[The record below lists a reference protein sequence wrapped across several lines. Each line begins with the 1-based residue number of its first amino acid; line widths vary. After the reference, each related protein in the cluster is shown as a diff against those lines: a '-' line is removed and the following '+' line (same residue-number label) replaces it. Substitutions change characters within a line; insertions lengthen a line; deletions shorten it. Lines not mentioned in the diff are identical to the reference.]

1 MRFSARVTSFRNI
14 RFNWHGTYWKSFWFF
29 VIAPVVSVLSL
40 GLLMPLISKAYYA
53 YFAKSHSYGTSS
65 FSCKPRTRDYYIAFV
80 LGVIAPSLLIVS
92 LLAII
97 LVNSS
102 VEISSSSDWEVLEN
116 YSGLTAFL
124 GLFVTFTIIITFILA
139 ASIYKVLCRNL
150 IMRSLELSDVASF
163 GSEINPVKYV
173 WIRISNMFAIILTL
187 GFMIPWAN
195 GRVHKYL
202 SECSKIHITGDL
214 DKFFDDAVKNK
225 SLFGEELAE
234 LEGFEVTV

>member
-1 MRFSARVTSFRNI
+1 
-14 RFNWHGTYWKSFWFF
+14 
-29 VIAPVVSVLSL
+29 
-40 GLLMPLISKAYYA
+40 
-53 YFAKSHSYGTSS
+53 
-65 FSCKPRTRDYYIAFV
+65 
-80 LGVIAPSLLIVS
+80 
-92 LLAII
+92 
-97 LVNSS
+97 
-102 VEISSSSDWEVLEN
+102 
-116 YSGLTAFL
+116 
-124 GLFVTFTIIITFILA
+124 
-139 ASIYKVLCRNL
+139 
-150 IMRSLELSDVASF
+150 MRSLELSDVASF

-225 SLFGEELAE
+225 SSFGEELAE